1 MRIVALLIVVAIV
14 YLVIARRSPVAP
26 AVDLGEAKENAPVA
40 ASTQPNRTVYP
51 PAAAKAPAGQP
62 AQPSSG
68 LRQPL
73 DRTRSVLDQ
82 VKGRNGNG
90 EF

>member
-26 AVDLGEAKENAPVA
+26 AVDLAEAKESTPVA
-40 ASTQPNRTVYP
+40 AATHPAQP
-51 PAAAKAPAGQP
+51 PAAPA

-82 VKGRNGNG
+82 VKSRNGNG